1 MPEHLTFVGN
11 IQLHLQRNNFH
22 KYLTLAKLVSTLYDF
37 HFSLHHAQD
46 LKKGFSS
53 CISAYGCYVYKMRLV
68 LSI

>member
-37 HFSLHHAQD
+37 HFSLHHARD
-46 LKKGFSS
+46 YKK
-53 CISAYGCYVYKMRLV
+53 IRDP
-68 LSI
+68 